1 MASLLATPWPPSD
14 DAYALSSLP
23 SEDIEVGIT
32 KKPSLSRNK
41 ISTSWRRQ
49 VTMTCKM
56 TRGLMMYDDDV

>member
-1 MASLLATPWPPSD
+1 MTND
-14 DAYALSSLP
+14 DDERGLMKS

-41 ISTSWRRQ
+41 ISTSWRRE
-49 VTMTCKM
+49 VTTTCKM